1 MGKPGFDSIEPHL
14 GFLFQPSTE
23 ALQTEPKKALP
34 FRNLLFKQLAQ
45 AAKYRSTQFD
55 EEECQEVNLSPA
67 LDHSD
72 SWALCPDGYFFHG
85 LNLVQLMDMDFLEHP
100 VELYVVEKRYKGFL
114 SVLELPWF
122 AIF

>member
-1 MGKPGFDSIEPHL
+1 MGSINLKRDGQIL
-14 GFLFQPSTE
+14 GRAVQTASQMGLNETFGPISWPISRAT
-23 ALQTEPKKALP
+23 LQLE
-34 FRNLLFKQLAQ
+34 

-85 LNLVQLMDMDFLEHP
+85 LNPGNMGGNPSNLGNIRRQGFVLLVLRL
-100 VELYVVEKRYKGFL
+100 
-114 SVLELPWF
+114 F
-122 AIF
+122 AIL